1 MIELDPIDRRILH
14 RLQERADC
22 SLEELGEE
30 VGLSRNAC
38 WRRVKLMEERGVLR
52 ARVALIDPEVIG
64 LSLTVFIL
72 IRTDRH
78 DSAWLDQ
85 FAKATRS
92 LPEITGVW
100 RMTGDLDYMVR
111 AEVSDVA
118 AYDILYRRLI
128 ERVEIADVS
137 ASFVM
142 ERVKETT
149 ALPVL

>member
-1 MIELDPIDRRILH
+1 
-14 RLQERADC
+14 
-22 SLEELGEE
+22 
-30 VGLSRNAC
+30 
-38 WRRVKLMEERGVLR
+38 
-52 ARVALIDPEVIG
+52 RVALVDPDVIG

-78 DSAWLDQ
+78 DKGWLDA
-85 FAKATRS
+85 FAAATRA

-111 AEVSDVA
+111 AEVADVA
-118 AYDILYRRLI
+118 AYDRLYRRLI
-128 ERVEIADVS
+128 DRVEIADVS